1 MLRAYLVGARA
12 AAQRW
17 PLILALWLIAA
28 VFGAA
33 FALAS
38 GVWLTDALD
47 GSLATRTLF
56 RQLDADVFVDLWY
69 HHREGLRGLVMLG
82 LVLGAVH
89 TILWWWLD
97 AVVVCAVEETSGEEH
112 PSPWRQ
118 GLALAPLMAQLFA
131 LAIAAL
137 GLFTAA
143 VGGTAYVLTRWSR
156 ESPSATIWFQIGA
169 VAAAL
174 WVFGYVFLMAV
185 HDHARLRVRRSGD
198 GALAAYAWA
207 LRFVSGGGERAFA
220 LACVLQLSGLALWGA
235 YQAVGWSVP
244 MNAVLD
250 LTGLFLW
257 SEAYLLARLWVRVWF
272 FAAQNELQT

>member
-1 MLRAYLVGARA
+1 MIRAYLVGARV

-17 PLILALWLIAA
+17 PVIIALWLIAA
-28 VFGAA
+28 AFGAT

-38 GVWLTDALD
+38 GTWLTDALD

-56 RQLDADVFVDLWY
+56 RQLDPDVFVDLWY
-69 HHREGLRGLVMLG
+69 HHREGLQVL
-82 LVLGAVH
+82 LVLAAVLAGIH

-97 AVVVCAVEETSGEEH
+97 AVVVYAVQPVEDETAGI
-112 PSPWRQ
+112 WVR
-118 GLALAPLMAQLFA
+118 GLALAPVMAQLFVLA
-131 LAIAAL
+131 LVMLGIFSVGLGAAAWL
-137 GLFTAA
+137 LM
-143 VGGTAYVLTRWSR
+143 RWSR
-156 ESPSATIWFQIGA
+156 ESPSAMIWYQIGG

-174 WVFGYVFLMAV
+174 WVIGYVFLVAV
-185 HDHARLRVRRSGD
+185 HDHARLRVGHSGQ
-198 GALAAYAWA
+198 GALSAYGWA
-207 LRFVSGGGERAFA
+207 LRFVSSGGERAFP
-220 LACVLQLSGLALWGA
+220 LACALQLSGLVLWLA

-272 FAAQNELQT
+272 MAAQNELQT